1 MEPISHDRK
10 GRETNPI
17 FQIIALSTK
26 PVPLM
31 NPNKTRRHNANRC
44 SFAMRQA
51 IIYALANHE
60 SVESI
65 RRTLHTSR
73 HIVLTIRE
81 QYPHE
86 IEAAQQR
93 IKALMEGRC
102 IQLASETMDEIGRL
116 MQGERSIMKLL
127 KIYDMLTDRALA
139 FDAPVRKHPYPLS
152 IKLAALRRAKHKEL
166 SAPDRSMWHEE
177 KT

>member
-1 MEPISHDRK
+1 
-10 GRETNPI
+10 
-17 FQIIALSTK
+17 
-26 PVPLM
+26 M
-31 NPNKTRRHNANRC
+31 NPNKTRRHNAKRC
-44 SFAMRQA
+44 RFAKRQA

-73 HIVLTIRE
+73 HTVLAIRE

-86 IEAAQQR
+86 IEAAQEDIKDRIALAYAKKSLNALDTIGQR
-93 IKALMEGRC
+93 IA
-102 IQLASETMDEIGRL
+102 A
-116 MQGERSIMKLL
+116 ERSPFKQF
-127 KIYDMLTDRALA
+127 KFYDELTERIHALQM
-139 FDAPVRKHPYPLS
+139 PVQKNSYPLS
-152 IKLAALRRAKHKEL
+152 IKLAALRQAKRNKL

>member
-1 MEPISHDRK
+1 
-10 GRETNPI
+10 
-17 FQIIALSTK
+17 
-26 PVPLM
+26 M
-31 NPNKTRRHNANRC
+31 NPNKTRRHNAKRC
-44 SFAMRQA
+44 RVAMRQA

-73 HIVLTIRE
+73 HIVLAVRE

-86 IEAAQQR
+86 IEAAQEDIKDRIALAYAKKSLDALEIIGQR
-93 IKALMEGRC
+93 IA
-102 IQLASETMDEIGRL
+102 A
-116 MQGERSIMKLL
+116 ERSPFKQFKL
-127 KIYDMLTDRALA
+127 YDELTERMHALQM
-139 FDAPVRKHPYPLS
+139 PVQKKSYPLS
-152 IKLAALRRAKHKEL
+152 IKLAALRRAKRNGL